1 MDCPETDRLVDLYF
15 GEAVDPDV
23 EEHVLGCPSCQEELR
38 FQFLVSAAWE
48 SREEVP
54 EGLVERALARIPAAG
69 TERRGASPWPVM
81 AAALLGVLTVLGGLG
96 LTGTLGVAGPLVPLV
111 LSATVGVA
119 AAVFQ
124 LRDGRAERMDAVTRE
139 VGRT

>member
-15 GEAVDPDV
+15 GEAVDPEE

-48 SREEVP
+48 SHDEVP

-69 TERRGASPWPVM
+69 TERRSASRWQGM
-81 AAALLGVLTVLGGLG
+81 AAGLLGLLTVLGGLG
-96 LTGTLGVAGPLVPLV
+96 LTGTLGVAGPVVPLV

-124 LRDGRAERMDAVTRE
+124 LRDGWAERMDAVTRE
-139 VGRT
+139 IRRC

>member
-15 GEAVDPDV
+15 GEAVDPEV
-23 EEHVLGCPSCQEELR
+23 EDHVLRCPSCQEELR

-48 SREEVP
+48 SHEEVP

-69 TERRGASPWPVM
+69 SEGRSDPLWPVM
-81 AAALLGVLTVLGGLG
+81 AAAVLGVLTVLGGLG
-96 LTGTLGVAGPLVPLV
+96 LTGTLGVAGPVVPLV
-111 LSATVGVA
+111 LSATVGAA

-124 LRDGRAERMDAVTRE
+124 LRWDGLERRMNRAF
-139 VGRT
+139 